1 MTPFAGQPARRHRS
15 YTPVIVIG
23 ALVLVVVCAGLGT
36 LGFLTLRSVDRAAA
50 PPTPAKPKSAGPIY
64 RALPALCE
72 LPQETVTALVPD
84 SDEPLGANRP
94 AGDRNHAHTFCHWD
108 MSIAESKRR
117 NNDRWLKVSMS
128 AVPDDATM
136 PGAEAA
142 RGLHGRTR
150 ADLEK
155 VAGRTDGKFT
165 YGPVEPFAGIGT
177 DAFAVSTVT
186 RSSFTYGGTTMH
198 VLVDNV
204 TIEISYGGYD
214 GPSGHEVPMPSVE
227 SRQAAETA
235 ARAAVSH
242 LTSCPHC
249 RS

>member
-1 MTPFAGQPARRHRS
+1 MTPVPGQPARPHRS

-23 ALVLVVVCAGLGT
+23 ALVLVVVCGGLGT

-50 PPTPAKPKSAGPIY
+50 PPPPAQPRSAGPIY
-64 RALPALCE
+64 RTLPALCE
-72 LPQETVTALVPD
+72 MPQETVTALVPD

-94 AGDRNHAHTFCHWD
+94 AGERNHAHTFCHWD
-108 MSIAESKRR
+108 MSMAESKRR
-117 NNDRWLKVSMS
+117 NNDRWLKISMS
-128 AVPDDATM
+128 AVPDGTL
-136 PGAEAA
+136 PGAEGA
-142 RGLHGRTR
+142 RDLHAQTR

-165 YGPVEPFAGIGT
+165 YDPVEPIAGIGT
-177 DAFAVSTVT
+177 DAFEVSTVT
-186 RSSFTYGGTTMH
+186 RSGPTYGATTAH

-214 GPSGHEVPMPSVE
+214 GPDGHEVPMPPLE

-235 ARAAVSH
+235 ARAAVNH
-242 LTSCPHC
+242 VASCPHC